1 MLNPQRPRLYK
12 IKNARTDITHE
23 IELVPLPGRNGV
35 YRPIKNCLALV
46 LSRKLG
52 TCKELLSSVQ
62 VKFSGDGARFT
73 SASYV
78 LLSFSFPS
86 LSTDVLVGSGNHT
99 FAAIRCVEKYR
110 TLEAGLESVFTDI
123 DELIQLQEIEVNE
136 IKIKLEIILGVDMK
150 FILILLG
157 LNAAFANYSCIWCY
171 IHKKERLATYV
182 NINMF
187 Y

>member
-1 MLNPQRPRLYK
+1 M
-12 IKNARTDITHE
+12 
-23 IELVPLPGRNGV
+23 
-35 YRPIKNCLALV
+35 
-46 LSRKLG
+46 SRKLS
-52 TCKELLSSVQ
+52 TCKELLSSIH

-73 SASYV
+73 RSASYV

-86 LSTDVLVGSGNHT
+86 LSTDVLAGSGNHT
-99 FAAIRCVEKYR
+99 FAAIRCVEKYD

-136 IKIKLEIILGVDMK
+136 TKIKLDIILGGDMK

-157 LNAAFANYSCIWCY
+157 LNAAFANYSCIWCH